1 MKKNTSH
8 LLKRAA
14 HFKAILTGE
23 GFLVGIVAGI
33 VVLLYRVVLEY
44 AGKGMEWV
52 LGYARTYP
60 VIAGLWFFVL
70 FAMACIVGK
79 LVKYEPMISGSGI
92 PQVEGEMMGKLDQV
106 W

>member
-1 MKKNTSH
+1 
-8 LLKRAA
+8 
-14 HFKAILTGE
+14 
-23 GFLVGIVAGI
+23 
-33 VVLLYRVVLEY
+33 
-44 AGKGMEWV
+44 MEWV

-70 FAMACIVGK
+70 FALACIVGK

-106 W
+106 WWKVLPAKFLGGFLSLFSGLSLGQRFSLFRLGPWQESSVKSAK